1 MRRAEPLMSQVEQAI
16 ELRAFCPALPANSMR
31 GGGPMSIEVEVSAE
45 AKGGAME
52 ADTVR
57 GGDLGC

>member
-1 MRRAEPLMSQVEQAI
+1 MSQVERAI
-16 ELRAFCPALPANSMR
+16 ELRAFCPALPANGMR
-31 GGGPMSIEVEVSAE
+31 RGPMSIEVEVSAE